1 MKNFHFSLFKLFY
14 ELSKTS
20 IKIYWKT
27 VRKKNINW
35 LIEKYIVF
43 GNTIQFRLFYKIK
56 KVNWNFVS
64 SFCSDVDPT
73 LRNESTDDEGIQ
85 LADEMLEA
93 LDLTREVPLRNK
105 FPKRRGGS
113 NDS

>member
-1 MKNFHFSLFKLFY
+1 M
-14 ELSKTS
+14 
-20 IKIYWKT
+20 
-27 VRKKNINW
+27 
-35 LIEKYIVF
+35 
-43 GNTIQFRLFYKIK
+43 
-56 KVNWNFVS
+56 
-64 SFCSDVDPT
+64 DPT